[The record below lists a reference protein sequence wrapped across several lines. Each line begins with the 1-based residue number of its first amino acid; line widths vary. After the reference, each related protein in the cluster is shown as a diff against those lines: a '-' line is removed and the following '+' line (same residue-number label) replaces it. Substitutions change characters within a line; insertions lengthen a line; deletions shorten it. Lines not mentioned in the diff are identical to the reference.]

1 MAHIRIS
8 VCIHESKRIFEYGH
22 LSNLKER
29 YWHIAQYA
37 AIMFVHYV
45 NGHDPKYLL

>member
-1 MAHIRIS
+1 MLYIRIS
-8 VCIHESKRIFEYGH
+8 MSVYESKRISEYGH

-29 YWHIAQYA
+29 CWHIAQCA

-45 NGHDPKYLL
+45 NRHDPKYLL